1 VPASAA
7 SARLVDRIGGVRQV
21 TPVNGAYQ
29 LDLEPS
35 GNNSDPRDQTLYLVG
50 GAPWILVEDVTGAAA
65 TPAATATA
73 VPAAATAAV
82 DARIQIVFPHNGA
95 AVTAADKANVSAFLY
110 QSGGRVPVDCAYPGT
125 VRLWA
130 ALNNDP
136 ARPIAVGTRRTESSG
151 GRNAVA
157 YDFNDV
163 DVSAAKN
170 IRNKIYFFVTVDGA
184 QSRSN
189 VWSHGAD
196 ARTIFPAPDQPTGV
210 GAVAQADAKI
220 EIVWPHGNLPVNRAQ
235 KVNVTAALFN
245 RGTLQSANETASPTL
260 RLYRALNSEPGE
272 VVATGTRRMATTGG
286 VTHPLW
292 DFNDVDVAAATD
304 GANKYYFW
312 VAAEGMDAQSN
323 VWSHGADARTYF
335 PQKDVPAESCR

>member
-1 VPASAA
+1 
-7 SARLVDRIGGVRQV
+7 
-21 TPVNGAYQ
+21 
-29 LDLEPS
+29 
-35 GNNSDPRDQTLYLVG
+35 
-50 GAPWILVEDVTGAAA
+50 
-65 TPAATATA
+65 
-73 VPAAATAAV
+73 
-82 DARIQIVFPHNGA
+82 
-95 AVTAADKANVSAFLY
+95 VTAADKANVSAFLY
-110 QSGGRVPVDCAYPGT
+110 QGGGRVPVACAYPGT
-125 VRLWA
+125 VRLWS

-136 ARPIAVGTRRTESSG
+136 ARPVAVGTRRTEASG

-170 IRNKIYFFVTVDGA
+170 TRNKIYFFVTVDGV

-210 GAVAQADAKI
+210 AAVGQADAKI

-245 RGTLQSANETASPTL
+245 RGTLQSANEAASPTL
-260 RLYRALNSEPGE
+260 RLYRALNAEPGE
-272 VVATGTRRMATTGG
+272 VVATATRRMATSGG
-286 VTHPLW
+286 VTYPLW
-292 DFNDVDVAAATD
+292 DFNDVDVSAATD
-304 GANKYYFW
+304 GTNKYYFW
-312 VAAEGMDAQSN
+312 VAAEGLDVQSN